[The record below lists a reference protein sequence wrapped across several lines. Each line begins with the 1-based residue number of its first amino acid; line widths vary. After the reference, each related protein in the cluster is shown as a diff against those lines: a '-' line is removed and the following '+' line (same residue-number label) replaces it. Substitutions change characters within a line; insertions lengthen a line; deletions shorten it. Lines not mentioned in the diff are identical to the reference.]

1 MSTLE
6 KKIYAEI
13 RVPGNK
19 SLAVTSQKV
28 SYRGLSTVNPEN
40 SSFTLYDISLIKQDL
55 INHFHIRQGE
65 KLSNPEFGTI
75 IWDALFEPLTEQLK
89 DAIASNV
96 QTIINDDPRTN
107 AEGIIV
113 DEYEKGIQVECTLTY
128 LPYNISETLRLTFDE
143 EAGFLTT

>member
-13 RVPGNK
+13 TVPGNK

-89 DAIASNV
+89 DAIATNV

-107 AEGIIV
+107 ADNIIV
-113 DEYEKGIQVECTLTY
+113 DEYEKGIQIECTLTY

-143 EAGFLTT
+143 EAGFVST